1 MESSMLA
8 VAPEVAAQPHPPK
21 RQRTVEL
28 DVLRGFA
35 ILLVM
40 GAHVQAYPIWSTFG
54 GFGVDLFFV
63 LSGFLISNLLFKE
76 YLQSSRIVLSR
87 FFLRRALKLYPSFYL
102 LLAGTLV
109 YCLVW
114 QVPVTR
120 RAVLGELTL
129 TQNYVGGIWGHT
141 WSLAVEE
148 HFYLLLPIA
157 LFLMMKLR
165 PGADNPFRPVP
176 YVFLAVAS
184 CCLALRI
191 WNGAHYRAFDHHTH
205 YEPSHLRFDSLLFG
219 VFLSYLHN
227 FRSHVLS
234 RIMSP
239 PWRLPVSFLGILALA
254 PMLILDFSNPFVYTY
269 GFTLLYIGFGI
280 LLLLAIY
287 KEKPGAK
294 PGPVVRAIGAIGVYS
309 YTVYLWHVPLA
320 MVFTALAVRFSMVN
334 QYALHAIYLATS
346 IAVGIAV
353 SKLVEIPVLKMRE
366 RIFPS
371 RAYGIT
377 SSSAV
382 E

>member
-1 MESSMLA
+1 MESSVL
-8 VAPEVAAQPHPPK
+8 EVPPGPASPTQPAK

-76 YLQSSRIVLSR
+76 YLLSHRIVLSR

-114 QVPVTR
+114 RIPVTR

-129 TQNYVGGIWGHT
+129 TQNYVGAIWGHT
-141 WSLAVEE
+141 WSLAIEE

-157 LFLMMKLR
+157 LFLMLKLR
-165 PGADNPFRPVP
+165 PGSNDPFRAVP
-176 YVFLAVAS
+176 HVFLVVAS

-191 WNGAHYRAFDHHTH
+191 WNAAYHPAFDHRLH

-227 FRSHVLS
+227 FRGHL
-234 RIMSP
+234 
-239 PWRLPVSFLGILALA
+239 
-254 PMLILDFSNPFVYTY
+254 
-269 GFTLLYIGFGI
+269 
-280 LLLLAIY
+280 
-287 KEKPGAK
+287 
-294 PGPVVRAIGAIGVYS
+294 
-309 YTVYLWHVPLA
+309 
-320 MVFTALAVRFSMVN
+320 
-334 QYALHAIYLATS
+334 
-346 IAVGIAV
+346 
-353 SKLVEIPVLKMRE
+353 
-366 RIFPS
+366 
-371 RAYGIT
+371 
-377 SSSAV
+377 
-382 E
+382 